1 MSATPEQIAERLT
14 DIGEWKAIIEK
25 HRRKTDDPSTTYVLK
40 DGTRVHE
47 DESVIAK
54 LAASLSGALEDA
66 STVATEAAALIR
78 AQAERVRVLEEALWE
93 IVRQSG
99 SNRALIDTEAAN
111 YYAENCAAIHQV
123 ARAAL
128 KAAP

>member
-1 MSATPEQIAERLT
+1 MSATPEQIAERLEHFGAEIT
-14 DIGEWKAIIEK
+14 TWDRGAIA
-25 HRRKTDDPSTTYVLK
+25 TGYLK
-40 DGTRVHE
+40 EAQQMRT
-47 DESVIAK
+47 
-54 LAASLSGALEDA
+54 
-66 STVATEAAALIR
+66 AAALIR
-78 AQAERVRVLEEALWE
+78 AQTERVRVLEEALWE

>member
-1 MSATPEQIAERLT
+1 MSATPEQIA
-14 DIGEWKAIIEK
+14 
-25 HRRKTDDPSTTYVLK
+25 
-40 DGTRVHE
+40 
-47 DESVIAK
+47 DE
-54 LAASLSGALEDA
+54 LED
-66 STVATEAAALIR
+66 VARISKFCVSPEGGRIPTYPLTQAAALIR